1 MNLVKFSRIKK
12 AGETMATWLAI
23 IFIVAALILGLIGG
37 FLLARKYMM
46 DYLKKNP
53 PINEEMLRMM
63 MMQIGSKP
71 SQKKINQMMT
81 MMNKNM
87 DQNMKSAKKRNSQLI
102 EAIFQ
107 IWKWPL
113 FIIKLIKTNM
123 FIKIKVNKM
132 TNRLRNAIIHFV

>member
-1 MNLVKFSRIKK
+1 
-12 AGETMATWLAI
+12 MATWLAI

-37 FLLARKYMM
+37 FLLARKYTM

-63 MMQIGSKP
+63 MMQMGQKP

-87 DQNMKSAKKRNSQLI
+87 DQNMKSAKK
-102 EAIFQ
+102 
-107 IWKWPL
+107 
-113 FIIKLIKTNM
+113 
-123 FIKIKVNKM
+123 
-132 TNRLRNAIIHFV
+132 